1 MTLKWQVTSFSR
13 KIRQKWQSIEEQ
25 RIDREYE
32 VALVPLDDVCL
43 SGFESITQTC
53 LLVVRTWIEK
63 SVFIGNISLIYRISD
78 GSERILNTDYQIGG
92 ISEKYWEN
100 HRNISNILVWNR

>member
-1 MTLKWQVTSFSR
+1 MFS
-13 KIRQKWQSIEEQ
+13 EESEGNSPQ
-25 RIDREYE
+25 YG
-32 VALVPLDDVCL
+32 A
-43 SGFESITQTC
+43 ITQPFIGKCMVHHLKRKDQPPLWRTPFPIN
-53 LLVVRTWIEK
+53 LDQAQTWIEK
-63 SVFIGNISLIYRISD
+63 SIFIGNISLIYRISD